1 MNTLP
6 IESNGDDLYVTFT
19 DDLLEELGWNIG
31 DDLDWEINS
40 NGTITLKQHAQET
53 SSSRSQRPL
62 APVQECVTS
71 YGTPIHDC

>member
-19 DDLLEELGWNIG
+19 DDLLEELGWDVG
-31 DDLDWEINS
+31 DDLDWEVQTDGS
-40 NGTITLKQHAQET
+40 ITLTKHDKET
-53 SSSRSQRPL
+53 TTGGPSRPL
-62 APVQECVTS
+62 TPVPECLAA